1 MSKLEV
7 KEIGAIS
14 GETEVKITDPLKVND
29 IGAYPSQFGDTWISI
44 RDPLKVRSLGPL
56 DHSKESIF
64 FQDNLKTFFK
74 TPEVIFGVFGDPVDP
89 NTERCVITNN
99 SAVDWNYAQLKLIRR
114 SNSARPRYIEMRL
127 DGDNA
132 ASTTVGE
139 FNGIWGSYTSAPTV
153 GSTSAALSGEMHYG
167 AYAGHKFY
175 VNGAQSAGV
184 DQSGTLF
191 QVGDGTTMEVV
202 NAQDM
207 VDLLKGIKDAVNS
220 QTTVEGMRSSLESV
234 SDTLIAKYENKI
246 KDFVEPE
253 MPEENG
259 ENL

>member
-7 KEIGAIS
+7 KEIGTIS

-29 IGAYPSQFGDTWISI
+29 IGAFPSEFGDTWVSI
-44 RDPLKVRSLGPL
+44 RDPLKVSSIGPL
-56 DHSKESIF
+56 DTAKESIV
-64 FQDNLKTFFK
+64 FQDQTYTLFK
-74 TPEVIFGVFGDPVDP
+74 SPEVHFGRFGDPVKTGV
-89 NTERCVITNN
+89 NITHYSTANG
-99 SAVDWNYAQLKLIRR
+99 NYGQLRLTRIC
-114 SNSARPRYIEMRL
+114 NANLPRYIDMRL

-132 ASTTVGE
+132 SSTTVGE
-139 FNGIWGSYTSAPTV
+139 FNGIWGRYSSAPTV
-153 GSTSAALSGEMHYG
+153 GSTSAALSGELLYG

-191 QVGDGTTMEVV
+191 QVADGKTMEVV

-220 QTTVEGMRSSLESV
+220 QTTVEGMRSSIESI
-234 SDTLIAKYENKI
+234 SDTLISKYEDKI
-246 KDFVEPE
+246 KEFVEPE
-253 MPEENG
+253 LPEGQG
-259 ENL
+259 E